1 MEYVLTEP
9 GRQKIAD
16 YILQCAAKRKEI
28 LDAGIDTADATR
40 LPTEDDILS
49 DLNYG
54 TGTDEDGDYYNC
66 WGVTDGYNSDY
77 PLGLEAGKDFI
88 EKETM
93 LRIAEI
99 ETTLANEEY
108 ENEVEEC
115 CLEIELQFLQGSKNA
130 YNEPYAFIGTDN
142 VSFDVIYEE
151 ENDRYSATLYDKDGN
166 PQMPYLNDKDV
177 HKLVE
182 QILENGEKDDGKD

>member
-28 LDAGIDTADATR
+28 LDAGIDTADATK
-40 LPTEDDILS
+40 LPTEKDILS

-54 TGTDEDGDYYNC
+54 AGVDEDGDYYNC
-66 WGVTDGYNSDY
+66 WGVTDNCNSDY
-77 PLGLEAGKDFI
+77 PLGLKAGEDFV
-88 EKETM
+88 EEETL
-93 LRIAEI
+93 LRITELEAA
-99 ETTLANEEY
+99 LANEEY

-115 CLEIELQFLQGSKNA
+115 CLEIELQFLQGNKNA
-130 YNEPYAFIGTDN
+130 YDEPYAFIGTDN

-166 PQMPYLNDKDV
+166 PQMTYLNDKNL

-182 QILENGEKDDGKD
+182 QILEDGEKDDGRD